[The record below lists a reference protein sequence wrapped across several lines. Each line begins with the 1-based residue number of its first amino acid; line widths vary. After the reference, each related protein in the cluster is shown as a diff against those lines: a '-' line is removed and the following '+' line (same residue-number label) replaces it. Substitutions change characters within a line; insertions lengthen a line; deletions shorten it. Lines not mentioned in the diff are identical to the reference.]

1 MPHRIKTAARRLT
14 ERVLAPHFAEQTA
27 ELTRQ
32 MQLSFATGHLAEI
45 PLVDSTSQLPV
56 ELTEFNHLL
65 HALRTV
71 ELSRMPRAAK
81 VLLSVGCS
89 DRSYFDWIEQA
100 HGRVEQHWGVE
111 LFRPEPDDL
120 PSNARWIVASAS
132 AMPQVSDD
140 SVDVIFSG
148 QNFEHL
154 PVADLVG
161 FLVESHRVLM
171 PGGTLVI
178 DSPNRLITEPIAWRH
193 PEHVIEVSPDEAKE
207 ILTLA
212 GFDTVACR
220 GIWLCRDD
228 DSTILPL
235 MPPGNDVDEL
245 LRRSVCAGDAPDRS
259 FCWWLEAEASSRI
272 VDRNELTQ
280 HISSVFDRLWTMRVN
295 RGAFT
300 PGVTTQVGTSVD
312 AGTLGSIYRAG
323 PIPLFAGGVRVSVR
337 GANLDGV
344 NLRVTDEY
352 GAILAEGHSEL
363 TFDVS
368 STMFGV
374 WVDVRAEKI
383 LEAPVNIIAVDVST
397 SAR

>member
-300 PGVTTQVGTSVD
+300 PGVDLSRGPNSFVRWRRARIS
-312 AGTLGSIYRAG
+312 AGRKPRRRQPSRHRRVRRHPRRGPQRAHLRCQFHDVRGMGRRAG
-323 PIPLFAGGVRVSVR
+323 REDPR
-337 GANLDGV
+337 GSGEHHRGRRLHVG
-344 NLRVTDEY
+344 
-352 GAILAEGHSEL
+352 SL
-363 TFDVS
+363 T
-368 STMFGV
+368 
-374 WVDVRAEKI
+374 E
-383 LEAPVNIIAVDVST
+383 
-397 SAR
+397 